1 MLSGTPNVLGV
12 VAVEEGVRLIAEAGL
27 DRLRAKAIAL
37 TELAVELTDAWLV
50 PLGGCLRSPRDAGL
64 RGAHITVDV
73 PDAQEV
79 TKELIARAVVPDF
92 RNPSMIRL
100 GLSPLT
106 TTFAEV
112 WTGLDVLR
120 AVLGSR

>member
-1 MLSGTPNVLGV
+1 
-12 VAVEEGVRLIAEAGL
+12 
-27 DRLRAKAIAL
+27 
-37 TELAVELTDAWLV
+37 
-50 PLGGCLRSPRDAGL
+50 
-64 RGAHITVDV
+64 V
-73 PDAQEV
+73 PDY
-79 TKELIARAVVPDF
+79 

-120 AVLGSR
+120 AVLSKS